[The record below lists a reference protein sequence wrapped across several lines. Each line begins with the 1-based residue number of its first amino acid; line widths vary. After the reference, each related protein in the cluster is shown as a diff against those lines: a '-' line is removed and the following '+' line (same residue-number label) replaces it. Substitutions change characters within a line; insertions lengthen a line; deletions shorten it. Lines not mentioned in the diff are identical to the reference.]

1 MAQERIRT
9 QRIREHISTLASDIG
24 ERNLYQ
30 YDRLAAA
37 ADFIDRSWT
46 SLGYHVKQQLYEA
59 KGLQFANLEVEL
71 TGTDRPEE
79 IIIIGAHYDTHR
91 KSPGANDNGSAI
103 AALLELAHACAGKTF
118 PRTLRL
124 VAFTNEEHP
133 FTRTTEMGSRV
144 YARRCRERREKI
156 RAMICLETIGYCS
169 EQKGSQRLSFMGLLL
184 PRQGDFIALVGN
196 TRSKELL
203 RETHRLFS
211 LRPNLPCESLT
222 LPTNFP
228 GAWSSDHWS
237 FWKEGYPA
245 IMVTDT
251 APLRYPYYHT
261 PRDTSE
267 KISYDFLTGVIDG
280 LEAVI
285 ASLVRSGS

>member
-9 QRIREHISTLASDIG
+9 QRIREHITTLASDIG
-24 ERNLYQ
+24 ERNLYR
-30 YDRLAAA
+30 YDQLAAA
-37 ADFIDRSWT
+37 ADFIDRSWGA
-46 SLGYHVKQQLYEA
+46 LGYQVKQQLYEA
-59 KGLQFANLEVEL
+59 RGLWFANLEVEL
-71 TGTDRPEE
+71 TGTDSPEE
-79 IIIIGAHYDTHR
+79 IVIIGAHYDTHR

-103 AALLELAHACAGKTF
+103 AALLELAHAYAGKNF
-118 PRTLRL
+118 PYTVRL
-124 VAFTNEEHP
+124 VAFTNEKRP
-133 FTRTTEMGSRV
+133 FTRTNEMGSRV

-169 EQKGSQRLSFMGLLL
+169 EQKGSQQLSFMGLLL

-211 LRPNLPCESLT
+211 LHPNLPCKSLT

-237 FWKEGYPA
+237 FWKEGYPPV
-245 IMVTDT
+245 MVTDT
-251 APLRYPYYHT
+251 APLRLPPLPYAQGY
-261 PRDTSE
+261 
-267 KISYDFLTGVIDG
+267 TG
-280 LEAVI
+280 E
-285 ASLVRSGS
+285 S

>member
-1 MAQERIRT
+1 MAQESIRT
-9 QRIREHISTLASDIG
+9 QRIREHITTLAYDIG
-24 ERNLYQ
+24 ERNLYR

-37 ADFIDRSWT
+37 ANFIDRSWT
-46 SLGYHVKQQLYEA
+46 ALGYHVEQQLYET
-59 KGLQFANLEVEL
+59 KGLRFANLEVEL

-79 IIIIGAHYDTHR
+79 IIIVGAHYDTHR

-103 AALLELAHACAGKTF
+103 AALFELAHAFGGKTF

-124 VAFTNEEHP
+124 IAFTNEEHP
-133 FTRTTEMGSRV
+133 FTRTSEMGSRV
-144 YARRCRERREKI
+144 YARRCRERGEKI
-156 RAMICLETIGYCS
+156 KAMICLETIGYCS

-184 PRQGDFIALVGN
+184 PRRGNFIALVGN
-196 TRSKELL
+196 NRSKELL

-211 LRPNLPCESLT
+211 SRPDLPCESLT

-245 IMVTDT
+245 VMVTDT
-251 APLRYPYYHT
+251 APLRYPHYHT
-261 PRDTSE
+261 PRDTPE
-267 KISYDFLTGVIDG
+267 KVSYDFLTRVIDG

-285 ASLVRSGS
+285 ASFVRSAS